1 MTRSPIED
9 VWPLSP
15 LQEGL
20 LFHASFDDEGPDVY
34 TIQTGQ
40 ELLGPVDPDRLRRS
54 WGALVA
60 RHAVLRASFRQVSGA
75 QTVQVISRHVTLPW
89 RQADLSALP
98 EDEAL
103 AEIERLSEEERA
115 ARFDLAVPPLLR
127 VLLVTLGPG
136 RHRMVITSHHIL
148 LDGWSVP
155 LLLGELQKV
164 YEAGAD
170 VRALPPVRSYRD
182 YLAWLA
188 RQDRAAAEEAWR
200 RELAGADE
208 PTLVAPADPGRRPV
222 LAEHVVHDL
231 TEAATAGVSE
241 FARGRGLTVNTV
253 VQAAWALVVARLSGR
268 NDVVFGATV
277 AGRPT
282 ELPGVESMVGLFIN
296 TVPVRVPLRGE
307 QPVTELLTDLQERQA
322 QLLPHQYLG
331 LTDLQRLAGPGA
343 VFDSLVV
350 FENYPHP
357 PARPASPDTL
367 SIRPV
372 GAAFDSTHYPFTL
385 AVIPGKRIRLRL
397 D

>member
-1 MTRSPIED
+1 MSGSRVQD

-34 TIQTGQ
+34 VGQ
-40 ELLGPVDPDRLRRS
+40 RFLDLSGPVDADRLRRS
-54 WGALVA
+54 WQALVD
-60 RHAVLRASFRQVSGA
+60 RHAVLRASFRRRRSGEA
-75 QTVQVISRHVTLPW
+75 VQVIARDVRLPW
-89 RQADLSALP
+89 HAADLSALP
-98 EDEAL
+98 EPEAL
-103 AEIERLSEEERA
+103 AEAERLSEAERA

-148 LDGWSVP
+148 MDGWSMPV
-155 LLLGELQKV
+155 LLRELSAV
-164 YEAGAD
+164 YEADGDAG
-170 VRALPPVRSYRD
+170 VLPPVRSYRD

-200 RELAGADE
+200 QEFAGAEE
-208 PTLVAPADPGRRPV
+208 PTLVAPADAGRRPV
-222 LAEHVVHDL
+222 LPESIIRDIPAGLSRDI
-231 TEAATAGVSE
+231 AA

-277 AGRPT
+277 AGRPP

-322 QLLPHQYLG
+322 RLITHQFLG
-331 LTDLQRLAGPGA
+331 LSDTQRLAGPGA

-350 FENYPHP
+350 FENYPRP
-357 PARPASPDTL
+357 PAAEPGPGRL
-367 SIRPV
+367 SLSSAGGRE
-372 GAAFDSTHYPFTL
+372 AAHYPLTF
-385 AVIPGKRIRLRL
+385 VVVPGEQMRVKL